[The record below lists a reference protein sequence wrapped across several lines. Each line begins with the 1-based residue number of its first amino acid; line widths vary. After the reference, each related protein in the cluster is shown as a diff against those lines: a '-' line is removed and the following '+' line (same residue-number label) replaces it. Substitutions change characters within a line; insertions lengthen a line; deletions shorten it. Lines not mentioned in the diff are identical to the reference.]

1 MMVVVMM
8 KLVQKPKENSISTK
22 DMVTEPRRIQVSR
35 RYEHWSTVFL
45 LNKKIK
51 QITVLGITCIHS
63 YTMHTSGTGTIVH
76 IHNYKGTKRRQWL
89 TLWNTTAH
97 LRNKHI

>member
-1 MMVVVMM
+1 MVVVMM

-51 QITVLGITCIHS
+51 QITVLGIM
-63 YTMHTSGTGTIVH
+63 YTFVYYAYLRYWYNSTHT
-76 IHNYKGTKRRQWL
+76 
-89 TLWNTTAH
+89 
-97 LRNKHI
+97 